1 MHRVCIKT
9 YLLTQKKLRMKKFL
23 LILGLLFTATV
34 CCSIKAQNP
43 PPSHFEGTFELFIQL
58 SLTDIHPD
66 HPYPRT
72 PIEAPQVGQ
81 TDHTL
86 YFLDGTALVLN
97 LYSVDEGGNE
107 TLEYTTA
114 VSATTTE
121 VQLPST
127 LSGTYII
134 EVIRDNMYFRG
145 EIEL

>member
-1 MHRVCIKT
+1 MKT
-9 YLLTQKKLRMKKFL
+9 RTSLLKFAL
-23 LILGLLFTATV
+23 LAAALFMMAPV
-34 CCSIKAQNP
+34 RAWEPGQIAIR
-43 PPSHFEGTFELFIQL
+43 IQL
-58 SLTDIHPD
+58 TLTDIKPEQ
-66 HPYPRT
+66 PLPRT
-72 PIEAPQVGQ
+72 PVEPPQVEQ

-86 YFLDGTALVLN
+86 YFLDGTALTLN
-97 LYSVDEGGNE
+97 IYSVDEGGDE

-134 EVIRDNMYFRG
+134 EVVRDGLYFRG

>member
-1 MHRVCIKT
+1 MRMSFLKSA
-9 YLLTQKKLRMKKFL
+9 LL
-23 LILGLLFTATV
+23 AV
-34 CCSIKAQNP
+34 A
-43 PPSHFEGTFELFIQL
+43 LFIMSPIHAWEQNEINNRILL
-58 SLTDIHPD
+58 SLVEILPD
-66 HPYPRT
+66 PSIPRS
-72 PIEAPQVGQ
+72 PIVVPEVGQ
-81 TDHTL
+81 TGHTL

-97 LYSVDEGGNE
+97 IYSVDEGGIE

-134 EVIRDNMYFRG
+134 EVVRDGLYFRG